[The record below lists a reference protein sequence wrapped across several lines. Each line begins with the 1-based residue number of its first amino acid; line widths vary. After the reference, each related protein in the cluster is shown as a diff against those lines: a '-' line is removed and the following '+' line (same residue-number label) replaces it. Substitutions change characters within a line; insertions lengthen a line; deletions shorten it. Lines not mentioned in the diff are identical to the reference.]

1 MAKTKVF
8 ITDDHSMFRKGVI
21 SILEK
26 KANIEVI
33 GEADTPES
41 MVGSASLVNANLLLL
56 DLSLGEKSGLE
67 YISSVRKKNPKIKII
82 ILSMHNK
89 PILIKK
95 AVNLG
100 ADGYVVKQSP
110 PEILIQAIKTVEDG
124 YRYLDPALSDSIYL
138 CLSEAGSVH
147 TESDVSYNS
156 LSKREQ
162 EVFRLLAEGFTAVQ
176 ISKKLYISRKTVENH
191 RSNLMSKLK
200 LQSLPDL
207 ISYAN
212 DLGVI

>member
-1 MAKTKVF
+1 
-8 ITDDHSMFRKGVI
+8 MFRKGVA

-26 KANIEVI
+26 KAHFEIV
-33 GEADTPES
+33 GEADTPEA
-41 MVGSASLVNANLLLL
+41 MLASGALNNTDILLL
-56 DLSLGEKSGLE
+56 DLSLGEKSGLD
-67 YISSVRKKNPKIKII
+67 YISSIKKKNGRIKILV
-82 ILSMHNK
+82 LSMHNK

-110 PEILIQAIKTVEDG
+110 PEILIQAIKAIKEG
-124 YRYLDPALSDSIYL
+124 LKYLDPALSDSLFL
-138 CLSEAGSVH
+138 CLSDAGAVNS
-147 TESDVSYNS
+147 ESDVSYNS

-162 EVFRLLAEGFTAVQ
+162 EIFRLLAEGLSAVQ

-191 RSNLMSKLK
+191 RSNIMAKLK

>member
-1 MAKTKVF
+1 MNNMKVF

-26 KANIEVI
+26 KAQLEII
-33 GEADTPES
+33 GEADSPEA
-41 MVGSASLVNANLLLL
+41 MIGSSKLQHADLLLL
-56 DLSLGEKSGLE
+56 DLSLGEKSGLD
-67 YISSVRKKNPKIKII
+67 YISTVRKKNPKIKIV

-89 PILIKK
+89 PVLIKK

-110 PEILIQAIKTVEDG
+110 PEILINAIKTIQEG
-124 YRYLDPALSDSIYL
+124 SKYLDPALSDSIYL
-138 CLSEAGSVH
+138 CLSDAGSVH

-176 ISKKLYISRKTVENH
+176 IAKKLYISRKTVENH
-191 RSNLMSKLK
+191 RSNIMSKLK
-200 LQSLPDL
+200 LESIPDL